1 MRKKLFVLIL
11 ILISFLLGLIVSQ
24 RIPRTTFT
32 HPLLTWRVMNSFP
45 IGADVLPINTPQAK
59 EQFERLGWWREPA
72 VVVGYE
78 AVSLQNKVIMLCQI
92 RTRQGTGYIV
102 SVNPSWL
109 RPASLEESIAFQHVR

>member
-11 ILISFLLGLIVSQ
+11 ILVSFLLGLAVSQ
-24 RIPRTTFT
+24 RIPRTAFT
-32 HPLLTWRVMNSFP
+32 HPLLTLRVMNSFP
-45 IGADVLPINTPQAK
+45 VGADVLPINTPQAK

-72 VVVGYE
+72 VVVDYE

-92 RTRQGTGYIV
+92 RTRQGSGYIV

-109 RPASLEESIAFQHVR
+109 RPVSLEESAAFQHVR